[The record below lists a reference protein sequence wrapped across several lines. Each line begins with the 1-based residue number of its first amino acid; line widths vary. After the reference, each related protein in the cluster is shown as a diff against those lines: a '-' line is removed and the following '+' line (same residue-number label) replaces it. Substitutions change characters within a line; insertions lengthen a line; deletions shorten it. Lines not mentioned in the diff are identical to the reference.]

1 MSSEAALT
9 PKRMRLR
16 YSGPCR
22 ICDVEILAGTMAL
35 YERETKTVAC
45 LTCAQDSAVATPS
58 VPGPIERSP
67 VDTDAVTSPEPATE
81 DLEVFGGTAGASAQR
96 EHDRRKDKR
105 ETRIREKH
113 PHIGGLILALS
124 DEPQSTRAWAVG
136 AQGEVALG
144 QRLDKLSGSGVHV
157 LHDRRIPPTRANID
171 HIAVCPS
178 GVFVIDA
185 KKYQGRPRLQIEGGL
200 FRPRTET
207 LMVGSRKQDGLVA
220 GALKQVALVRAALDD
235 AGIDGIPVHGM
246 LCFVGADWP
255 LLGGDFIIAG
265 VHVLWPKKAVEHLQK
280 TGPLNE
286 PVMLQIRRALASAFP
301 PA

>member
-1 MSSEAALT
+1 
-9 PKRMRLR
+9 
-16 YSGPCR
+16 
-22 ICDVEILAGTMAL
+22 MAL

-45 LTCAQDSAVATPS
+45 LTCAQDSAVAAAS
-58 VPGPIERSP
+58 VAGPTERSTI
-67 VDTDAVTSPEPATE
+67 DTDAVTSPEPAPE
-81 DLEVFGGTAGASAQR
+81 ELEVFGGTAGASAQR

-105 ETRIREKH
+105 ETRIRENH
-113 PHIGGLILALS
+113 PHLGGLILALS

-178 GVFVIDA
+178 GVSVIDA
-185 KKYQGRPRLQIEGGL
+185 KKYQGRPRLQVEGGL
-200 FRPRTET
+200 IRRRTES
-207 LMVGSRKQDGLVA
+207 LMVGSRNQDGLVA
-220 GALKQVALVRAALDD
+220 GVLKQVARVSAALAD
-235 AGIDGIPVHGM
+235 AGMDGVPVQGM

-255 LLGGDFIIAG
+255 LLGGDFVIDG
-265 VHVLWPKKAVEHLQK
+265 VQVLWPKKAVEHLQK

-286 PVMLQIRRALASAFP
+286 PVALQIHRALASAFP

>member
-22 ICDVEILAGTMAL
+22 ICAVEILAGAMAL

-45 LTCAQDSAVATPS
+45 LTCAQDSTVVTPS
-58 VPGPIERSP
+58 VADPIERDP
-67 VDTDAVTSPEPATE
+67 VDTDAVTSPESAPE
-81 DLEVFGGTAGASAQR
+81 ELEAFGGTAGASAQR

-105 ETRIREKH
+105 ATRIRDNH
-113 PHIGGLILALS
+113 PHLGGLILALS
-124 DEPQSTRAWAVG
+124 DDPQSTRAWAVG

-171 HIAVCPS
+171 HIAFCPS

-185 KKYQGRPRLQIEGGL
+185 KKYQGRPRLQVDGGL

-220 GALKQVALVRAALDD
+220 GAHKQVAQVRAALED
-235 AGIDGIPVHGM
+235 AGIDGVPVQGM

-265 VHVLWPKKAVEHLQK
+265 VHVLWPKKTVEYLQK
-280 TGPLNE
+280 AGPLDQ
-286 PVMLQIRRALASAFP
+286 PVMRQIHRALASAFP

>member
-1 MSSEAALT
+1 MSGEAALT

-22 ICDVEILAGTMAL
+22 ICDVEILAGTLAL
-35 YERETKTVAC
+35 YERETKTVSC
-45 LTCAQDSAVATPS
+45 LTCAQDSAVATPA
-58 VPGPIERSP
+58 VAGPIERGP
-67 VDTDAVTSPEPATE
+67 IDADAVTSPEPAPE
-81 DLEVFGGTAGASAQR
+81 NLEVFGGTAGASARR
-96 EHDRRKDKR
+96 EYDRRKDKR
-105 ETRIREKH
+105 ETRIRENH

-185 KKYQGRPRLQIEGGL
+185 KKYQGRPRLQVEGGL

-207 LMVGSRKQDGLVA
+207 LMVGSHKQDGLVA
-220 GALKQVALVRAALDD
+220 GVLKQVARVSAALAD
-235 AGIDGIPVHGM
+235 AGMDGVPVHGM
-246 LCFVGADWP
+246 LCFVAAEWP
-255 LLGGDFIIAG
+255 LFGGDFVIDG

-280 TGPLNE
+280 AGPLDE
-286 PVMLQIRRALASAFP
+286 PTMRQIHRALASAFP